1 MGESSLKT
9 ILIGGR
15 LNKSSKLSCCGNK
28 SVKLGKPKLDITVGF
43 VKHARVLSHERILKA
58 ECSMLKLIQENTLF
72 KYLDN
77 ELTTDFIVA
86 STNNRIE
93 CGINSR
99 LREILINLEVYQ

>member
-1 MGESSLKT
+1 
-9 ILIGGR
+9 
-15 LNKSSKLSCCGNK
+15 
-28 SVKLGKPKLDITVGF
+28 
-43 VKHARVLSHERILKA
+43 
-58 ECSMLKLIQENTLF
+58 MLKLIQENTLF

-77 ELTTDFIVA
+77 ELTTDFIVV

>member
-1 MGESSLKT
+1 LAKGLLKIKNKDEGEDWVKRFVDWVEKYQKFLSEIT
-9 ILIGGR
+9 IDEY
-15 LNKSSKLSCCGNK
+15 GNK
-28 SVKLGKPKLDITVGF
+28 RP
-43 VKHARVLSHERILKA
+43 SHEQMLKA

-99 LREILINLEVYQ
+99 LRERLINLEVYQ